1 MDSTK
6 SIQICKLLVESISF
20 LKEEVERLH
29 QESERQEPLI
39 RRLLGTEIEKRN
51 ALISQLQEA
60 VEELKPLSPPPPRV
74 RGPITVIMPDG
85 ERIEEKKA
93 VDTLE
98 KTIVKI
104 GIEDAKLAQ
113 VIAVE
118 RSELYL
124 ISEYRDPR
132 PDYQKRLYPYWLFT
146 KSSTDKKLEQL
157 ETINLRLRLGMKII
171 DNRSRNR

>member
-1 MDSTK
+1 M
-6 SIQICKLLVESISF
+6 QESISF
-20 LKEEVERLH
+20 LKEDVERLH
-29 QESERQEPLI
+29 QKSEREEPLI
-39 RRLLGTEIEKRN
+39 RSLLETEIEKRK

-60 VEELKPLSPPPPRV
+60 MEELKPPPPPPPRV

-85 ERIEEKKA
+85 EGIEEKNT

-104 GIEDAKLAQ
+104 GIEEAKLAQ
-113 VIAVE
+113 VIALV

-124 ISEYRDPR
+124 ISEYRDTR
-132 PDYQKRLYPYWLFT
+132 PGYQKRLGPYWLFT

-157 ETINLRLRLGMKII
+157 ETINLRLRLGMQII
-171 DNRSRNR
+171 DNRPRNR